1 MLLKPIITSLLETD
15 MYKFSMGQCIYHQF
29 SDYKTTWSFKCRN
42 TDVHFTH
49 EMVEEIKEQIKAY
62 CGLRFTEEELEYLH
76 KIKWMKGSYVD
87 FLRLWQPRY
96 EDYEI
101 TEDCNALNYSIY
113 NLSFMPVT
121 GGLNNFKG
129 TNRLMNE
136 ENEQKLDRGD
146 KFIYHINDFYENK
159 SMEHIIQF
167 IQKCKQHIF

>member
-1 MLLKPIITSLLETD
+1 MLLEPIITSLLETD

-87 FLRLWQPRY
+87 RGSIKIGTSVFHYWVKHYGEP
-96 EDYEI
+96 
-101 TEDCNALNYSIY
+101 SIY
-113 NLSFMPVT
+113 GYEEGRASKIMLKRNGEIVF
-121 GGLNNFKG
+121 NF
-129 TNRLMNE
+129 
-136 ENEQKLDRGD
+136 DRGLD
-146 KFIYHINDFYENK
+146 VPPADRDTETALAILLKEYN
-159 SMEHIIQF
+159 
-167 IQKCKQHIF
+167 